1 MKGVS
6 LLNNANQKE
15 NYREKSEVNYNIDT
29 IFRYVRRNRRF
40 PLRP

>member
-6 LLNNANQKE
+6 QLNKADQK
-15 NYREKSEVNYNIDT
+15 NHFREKREVNYNIDT
-29 IFRYVRRNRRF
+29 IFRYVRRYRRF